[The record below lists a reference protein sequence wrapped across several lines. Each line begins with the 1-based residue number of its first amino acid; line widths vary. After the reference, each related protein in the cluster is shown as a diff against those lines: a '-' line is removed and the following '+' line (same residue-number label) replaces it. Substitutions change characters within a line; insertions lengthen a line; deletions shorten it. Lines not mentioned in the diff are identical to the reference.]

1 MKANSIEIINAY
13 KKQFNEIDDRY
24 CIAVT
29 IMTRKIKVNAYDS
42 AKNAKKRH
50 MNKDEVNACVK
61 EYLKRLSKQV
71 FNSAYRK
78 FGKLV
83 EYVQVVEG
91 NDIAL
96 NKAHKRLD
104 LHAHLI
110 LKKTDNLTVD
120 EFIKKAMKA
129 RRLTNDIESIDIK
142 HADKG
147 WNSYCTKA
155 VSNERDIE
163 NIIF

>member
-1 MKANSIEIINAY
+1 MNANNIDLINAY
-13 KKQFNEIDDRY
+13 KKQFNELDDSY
-24 CIAVT
+24 CVACT
-29 IMTRKIKVNAYDS
+29 IMTRKIKVNAYDT
-42 AKNAKKRH
+42 AANAKTRH
-50 MNKDEVNACVK
+50 MNKNEVNACVN
-61 EYLKRLSKQV
+61 EYIKRLSKQV

-96 NKAHKRLD
+96 NKAHKTLD

-155 VSNERDIE
+155 VRNIKDIE
-163 NIIF
+163 NISF